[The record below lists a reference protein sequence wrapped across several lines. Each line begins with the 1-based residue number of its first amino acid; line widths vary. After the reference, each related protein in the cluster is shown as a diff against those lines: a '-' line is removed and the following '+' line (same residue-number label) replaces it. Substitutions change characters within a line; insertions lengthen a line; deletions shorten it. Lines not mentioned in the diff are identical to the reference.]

1 MNERVKKYYQGND
14 VKNGAEVREFVTELM
29 KDAITYEA
37 IVNVK
42 AWEIEALN
50 SLFAEVPVQSYDEF
64 TRNITREK
72 TMRYLELGIVDV
84 EHWGG
89 TEFFLGKLKNYYS
102 WLDTR
107 GSNKNKGS

>member
-1 MNERVKKYYQGND
+1 MNERVKKYYQSND
-14 VKNGAEVREFVTELM
+14 VHNGSDVREFVSELM

-50 SLFAEVPVQSYDEF
+50 SLFAQVPVKSYDDF
-64 TRNITREK
+64 CQDITREE
-72 TMRYLELGIVDV
+72 TMRYLELEIVDV
-84 EHWGG
+84 EYWGG
-89 TEFFLGKLKNYYS
+89 AKIVLSKLKNYYS

-107 GSNKNKGS
+107 GNKKGR